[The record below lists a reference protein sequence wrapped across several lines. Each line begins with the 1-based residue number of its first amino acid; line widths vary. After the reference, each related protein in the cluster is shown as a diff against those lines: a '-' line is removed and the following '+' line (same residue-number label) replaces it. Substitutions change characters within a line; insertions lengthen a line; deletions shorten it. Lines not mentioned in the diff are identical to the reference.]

1 MRLLRCCFPLAI
13 LILLLFIPCFAQD
26 VLADKHV
33 TDILA
38 EYKAKY
44 PHGPSDSILCK
55 WALAQHP
62 PYSRARL
69 REVNTATLEKNLVAL
84 MQASDD
90 VVLVGIDLRNA
101 IVLTP
106 SGEDAVTYTDSRVLR
121 VWKGSYKVGDL
132 LTLGVWQGVITCGP
146 DTKDFTG
153 TQVGPVPVS
162 MFHTRNPS
170 YAPDGPFVLF
180 LQRDKNEQIESL
192 RLAGGG
198 GVQGMFDLR
207 PPDIW
212 DTHSA
217 SSVCHT
223 ASYDHLACQAFY
235 ERSHGKVTPE
245 GCRDPAVDLRNIAA
259 CNEIMNNLIEP
270 VVAFGMN
277 QDPVREKYNGVPVA
291 SFLKEVQEAA
301 DSWRAPP
308 SK

>member
-1 MRLLRCCFPLAI
+1 MRLRRYCFPIAI
-13 LILLLFIPCFAQD
+13 LILLRIIPCFAQD
-26 VLADKHV
+26 ALAEKHV

-44 PHGPSDSILCK
+44 PNGPGDSLLCK
-55 WALAQHP
+55 RALGQHP
-62 PYSRARL
+62 PYSRSRL
-69 REVNTATLEKNLVAL
+69 REVNPDTLEKDLAAL
-84 MQASDD
+84 MKASDE
-90 VVLVGIDLRNA
+90 VVLVGVDLRNA
-101 IVLTP
+101 TVLSP
-106 SGEDAVTYTDSRVLR
+106 SGEDALTYTDWKVLR

-132 LTLGVWQGVITCGP
+132 LTLGVWQGIITCDS
-146 DTKDFTG
+146 DTKDFTA

-180 LQRDKNEQIESL
+180 LQRDKTGEIETL

-207 PPDIW
+207 PPDIS

-217 SSVCHT
+217 SSACYT

-235 ERSHGKVTPE
+235 KRAHGRATPE
-245 GCRDPAVDLRNIAA
+245 WCRDPAVDLRNIAA
-259 CNEIMNNLIEP
+259 CNGILNNLNEP
-270 VVAFGMN
+270 VVAFGLN
-277 QDPVREKYNGVPVA
+277 QDPVREKYNGVTVA
-291 SFLKEVQEAA
+291 LFLKEMQAAA
-301 DSWRAPP
+301 DSCRASA